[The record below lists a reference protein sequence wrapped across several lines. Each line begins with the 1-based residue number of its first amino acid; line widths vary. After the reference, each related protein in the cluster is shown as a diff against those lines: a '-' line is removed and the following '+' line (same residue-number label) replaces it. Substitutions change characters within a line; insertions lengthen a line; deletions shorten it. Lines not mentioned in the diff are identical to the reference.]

1 MRSEASIK
9 HDKEIRKLRNQGLLR
24 PLGTQTKNYDPYM
37 EAYKTFEGSVMPNK
51 YLFWDLN
58 NAIKFS
64 YRPGG
69 STLISKEKQ
78 ALDKVLKACLDK
90 NDEKC

>member
-37 EAYKTFEGSVMPNK
+37 EAYKTFEGSILPNK
-51 YLFWDLN
+51 YLFWDLDA
-58 NAIKFS
+58 AIKYS
-64 YRPGG
+64 YRAGG
-69 STLISKEKQ
+69 STLRSKEKE
-78 ALDKVLKACLDK
+78 ALEKLERACS
-90 NDEKC
+90 